1 MTDAA
6 PDALTEP
13 PLIILPL
20 RERHVAAGARFAP
33 FAGWE
38 MPLQYAGIVAEH
50 VAVRTHAGV
59 QDVSHM
65 GRVEVL
71 GPDAGALIRSITTA
85 DVTALAPGQARY
97 SLYCNEAGGIDDD
110 VFVYRLEAERW
121 LIVHNAG
128 NATADAARVAVAARE
143 APSGSS
149 VRDIGRESVML
160 AVQGP
165 AAGAALRAVLGL
177 DLEAVA
183 VRGCVEVA
191 WRDGRVIFGR
201 TGYTGEDG
209 GECITDLERGGP
221 LWDALLGA
229 GVTPAGLGA
238 RDTLRLEAALP
249 LHGHEITPATNPY
262 DAGLGWA
269 VHLEDGA
276 AFTGRDAL
284 ARLADAPRT
293 HRLACVRLLERGVL
307 RADYAVHDPAQPEA
321 PAVAML
327 TSGAFSPT
335 LEVGIGMAY
344 LPIALTKP
352 GTPLAVEIRGR
363 LVPAEVVRRPF
374 YKRPGA

>member
-1 MTDAA
+1 MTAA
-6 PDALTEP
+6 PGASTQS
-13 PLIILPL
+13 PLITLPL
-20 RERHVAAGARFAP
+20 HDRHAAAGARFAP

-38 MPLQYAGIVAEH
+38 MPLQYAGIVQEH
-50 VAVRTHAGV
+50 EAVRTHAGV
-59 QDVSHM
+59 MDVSHM
-65 GRVEVL
+65 GRVEVS
-71 GPDAGALIRSITTA
+71 GPAAGALIRSITSA
-85 DVTALAPGQARY
+85 DVRALQPGQARY
-97 SLYCNEAGGIDDD
+97 SLYCNEDGGIDDD
-110 VFVYRLEAERW
+110 VFVYRLAAQRW

-128 NATADAARVAVAARE
+128 NATADAARVAAVVGA
-143 APSGSS
+143 APSGNAM
-149 VRDIGRESVML
+149 RDIGRESVML

-165 AAGAALRAVLGL
+165 AAAQALLAVLGL
-177 DLEAVA
+177 DLDSVA
-183 VRGCVEVA
+183 VRGCIEVA
-191 WRDGRVIFGR
+191 WRGGRVIFGR

-221 LWDALLGA
+221 LWDALLAA

-262 DAGLGWA
+262 NAGLGWA
-269 VHLEDGA
+269 VHLEDVA

-284 ARLADAPRT
+284 TRLAEAPRT
-293 HRLACVRLLERGVL
+293 RRLACIRLAERGVL
-307 RADYAVHDPAQPEA
+307 RADYVVHDPAQPEA
-321 PAVAML
+321 PAIAML

-335 LEVGIGMAY
+335 LAAGIGMAY

-363 LVPAEVVRRPF
+363 LVPAQVVRRPF